1 MWYYNAGEAPTKVI
15 LSKNPTLVHRV
26 KELFGVQGLAKELY
40 EDSKFEWQKFF
51 AIHLLARH
59 RNYLVNDDLTEEF
72 NEENIQNYTK
82 SFGELARSIWNH
94 SKIKKFLKKN
104 S

>member
-1 MWYYNAGEAPTKVI
+1 MWYYNAGEAPTQVI

-40 EDSKFEWQKFF
+40 EDSKFEWKKFF

-59 RNYLVNDDLTEEF
+59 RNYHVFLLVGCRGFVLSLCWASPNGTGLWGH
-72 NEENIQNYTK
+72 I
-82 SFGELARSIWNH
+82 
-94 SKIKKFLKKN
+94 
-104 S
+104 